1 MAKSFKILMGR
12 YDGLWS
18 ETDSLGQTPLFTAAR
33 HNQLQI
39 FKAVHLSQAL
49 VNKQDEVAG
58 HTILFYAVASKH
70 FDLCLFL
77 LRNGANPSAIDNC
90 GSTLTD
96 YTSLSKDRDIE
107 LKDVLT
113 RFKGRAEKQNELDK
127 PKDENLL
134 EGHPKKKEK
143 SEPQAYNI
151 KVLTEWREEMITNH
165 GIDELFARYKQI

>member
-1 MAKSFKILMGR
+1 MAKSFRILMGR

-18 ETDSLGQTPLFTAAR
+18 ETDSLGQTPLFAAAR

-39 FKAVHLSQAL
+39 FKAVPLSQAL
-49 VNKQDEVAG
+49 LNKQDEVAG

-70 FDLCLFL
+70 FDLCIFL

-90 GSTLTD
+90 GNSLID
-96 YTSLSKDRDIE
+96 YTSLSKDQDIE

-113 RFKGRAEKQNELDK
+113 RFKVRAEKQNDLDK
-127 PKDENLL
+127 PKGENLL
-134 EGHPKKKEK
+134 EGHPKKEDK
-143 SEPQAYNI
+143 SETQAYNI
-151 KVLTEWREEMITNH
+151 KALTERRAEMLSNQ